1 MHKHLGKELPH
12 YEERLFDVG
21 LDEDR
26 GEIAGLY
33 DYGGNI
39 VTSMQGIIQ
48 LYLPGV
54 AASTHKAVRLA
65 YEKANWGNKTGG
77 SQFRSQFSPSSAG
90 WPSPD
95 KLGLRAGEYLEYNH
109 TGRLGVHVD
118 AESVFTISVSLTDA
132 ADYEGGYFHLNSEHV
147 LWKAPRL
154 SSVVFFS
161 EEPHGVTEVTSGD
174 RQVFVVE
181 YWWDDD
187 TPGK

>member
-54 AASTHKAVRLA
+54 AASTHKAIRLA

-77 SQFRSQFSPSSAG
+77 SQFRSQFISLDSNA
-90 WPSPD
+90 
-95 KLGLRAGEYLEYNH
+95 A
-109 TGRLGVHVD
+109 VD
-118 AESVFTISVSLTDA
+118 
-132 ADYEGGYFHLNSEHV
+132 
-147 LWKAPRL
+147 
-154 SSVVFFS
+154 
-161 EEPHGVTEVTSGD
+161 
-174 RQVFVVE
+174 FV
-181 YWWDDD
+181 
-187 TPGK
+187 

>member
-1 MHKHLGKELPH
+1 MHKHLGKQLPY
-12 YEERLFDVG
+12 YEERLFDDG
-21 LDEDR
+21 LDEDL

-33 DYGGNI
+33 EYGGNI

-95 KLGLRAGEYLEYNH
+95 KLGLHAVEYLEYNH

-118 AESVFTISVSLTDA
+118 DESVFTISVSLTDA
-132 ADYEGGYFHLNSEHV
+132 ADYEGGYFRLDSEDV

-161 EEPHGVTEVTSGD
+161 EEYHGVTEVTSGD

-187 TPGK
+187 APGK